1 MQFLHQVPRG
11 GFPND
16 ISTVFGEDW
25 LDYVLGILSASALVP
40 LLCIF
45 WAAVL
50 LFLKVACGPRRVGCA
65 AGGFPGGAINIRNDW
80 SSKLTKSQR
89 KRRIRRHWRL
99 QTVALLL
106 VGGLIAPLNYVLLQ
120 WGLRPVVVG
129 NAGAGIVDVYD
140 AVDSLA
146 YRALH
151 VTESLQKGRDRLIRS
166 VAPYKN
172 EETVW
177 NGEDIALLCPGLHRR
192 RFLEELWRN
201 ASNSFSSMG
210 ARGSPPAPESTTSNG
225 NATNSSVPAVS
236 VDTLDDS
243 AFYDVINLFLQ
254 WQESA
259 INDLDVVTDS
269 FAHIES
275 AEAVL
280 YQTTNATDLVE
291 QVYDLAL
298 EYDWILK
305 MALLILDVIVV
316 FWIFAI
322 VVAQNSIDWP
332 ALHRIA
338 ASLFLP
344 SLCLLFLFFL
354 LASLV
359 VSGATLA
366 NAGECTRLR
375 ASVAHSF
382 HCLLLRLL
390 RRNWN

>member
-1 MQFLHQVPRG
+1 M
-11 GFPND
+11 
-16 ISTVFGEDW
+16 
-25 LDYVLGILSASALVP
+25 
-40 LLCIF
+40 CI
-45 WAAVL
+45 
-50 LFLKVACGPRRVGCA
+50 R
-65 AGGFPGGAINIRNDW
+65 
-80 SSKLTKSQR
+80 
-89 KRRIRRHWRL
+89 
-99 QTVALLL
+99 
-106 VGGLIAPLNYVLLQ
+106 
-120 WGLRPVVVG
+120 
-129 NAGAGIVDVYD
+129 
-140 AVDSLA
+140 DSA

-201 ASNSFSSMG
+201 ASNSSSSMG
-210 ARGSPPAPESTTSNG
+210 ARGSPPAPGSTTSNG

-236 VDTLDDS
+236 VDTWDDS